1 MPNGNPETVQTVIE
15 TRGVTKRFGNR
26 LVLKGIDLTVRR
38 GELAVL
44 FGPNGAGKTTL
55 LRILATIMNPTAG
68 TITIDGFSAKDD
80 AGVIRRKIGVV
91 SHLTFLYNDLTIREN
106 LDFYARMYD
115 VPQRKE
121 RIQETVEMVGMA
133 ARLND
138 RVGTLSRGMQQ
149 RVAIARAVLHQ
160 PEILLFDEPETGLDQ
175 RIISVLWDNLR
186 YEKGVKRTIV
196 LTTHDLDRG
205 LELGERFLVL
215 SRGTVVYDN
224 VRAQVDTSLLRQ
236 TYEQWAGV
244 AI

>member
-1 MPNGNPETVQTVIE
+1 MPNGNPETAQTVIE

-26 LVLKGIDLTVRR
+26 LVLKGVDLTVRR

-68 TITIDGFSAKDD
+68 TITIDGLNAKDD
-80 AGVIRRKIGVV
+80 AGAIRRKIGVV
-91 SHLTFLYNDLTIREN
+91 SHQTFLYNDLTIQEN
-106 LDFYARMYD
+106 LDFYARLYD

-160 PEILLFDEPETGLDQ
+160 PAILLFDEPETGLDQ

>member
-121 RIQETVEMVGMA
+121 RIQETVEMVGMG

-224 VRAQVDTSLLRQ
+224 VRAQVDASLLRQ
-236 TYEQWAGV
+236 SYEQWAGV

>member
-121 RIQETVEMVGMA
+121 RIQETVEMVGMG

>member
-68 TITIDGFSAKDD
+68 TIAIDGLNVKDD
-80 AGVIRRKIGVV
+80 AGAIRRKIGVV